1 MYTRSSSLRL
11 TVVAGLLAALA
22 ACGDGNDPIVTGTTP
37 PTGGSS
43 TTLTAAQQSAFV
55 SDYGNGV
62 AALNTYAGLTSTS
75 FLDLF
80 DDGFLDAGYNKPSL
94 RANLAQEATARST
107 TPDLAFPGVT
117 LSGMTISNCNAAGV
131 CTLTATVTNAD
142 VDSTAT
148 TFTTLVKLQDGK
160 VRVYGDQTQTPTT

>member
-1 MYTRSSSLRL
+1 MRL

-22 ACGDGNDPIVTGTTP
+22 ACGDGNDPVVTGTTP
-37 PTGGSS
+37 PTGGGTA
-43 TTLTAAQQSAFV
+43 TTVTAAQQSAFA
-55 SDYGNGV
+55 SDFGNGL
-62 AALNTYAGLTSTS
+62 AALNTYSGLTSS
-75 FLDLF
+75 AFVDLF

-117 LSGMTISNCNAAGV
+117 LSGVTITNCNAAGV
-131 CTLTATVTNAD
+131 CTLNATVTNAD

-148 TFTTLVKLQDGK
+148 PFTSLVRLQDGK
-160 VRVYGDQTQTPTT
+160 VRLYGDQTQTPTT